1 MSLVSIVIPTHNC
14 AQYLGGAIRSAL
26 RQTHRQIEV
35 IVVDDGSTDDTVKVV
50 RAFGDAV
57 RYLYQQNAG
66 PSAARN
72 LGLAHARGEYVAFL
86 DADDEVRPEWVT
98 MLRKSLRA
106 AAFEARFAVSDAWLW
121 DGVNCIDR
129 YRVSEPPS
137 GLRGMD
143 RLLDDNRP
151 YVAIL
156 APRSVLQSVGGFR
169 QGLWVNEDFDLW
181 LRLLAGGYGYSFV
194 AEPLYLYRVREE
206 SLSDDCRRRLD
217 AACGLYREALAT
229 MPLSVGQRRRM
240 GYLLWR
246 ERARVSW
253 FDAQTARSK
262 GKRIRWAMHVA
273 ESATAQAVRLLI
285 RPHFTLQRAWRRAS
299 ERGSMCQCALSVLTS
314 RPGGNA

>member
-156 APRSVLQSVGGFR
+156 APQVCSNPWGLPAR
-169 QGLWVNEDFDLW
+169 LWVNEDFDLW
-181 LRLLAGGYGYSFV
+181 LRLLAG
-194 AEPLYLYRVREE
+194 
-206 SLSDDCRRRLD
+206 
-217 AACGLYREALAT
+217 
-229 MPLSVGQRRRM
+229 
-240 GYLLWR
+240 
-246 ERARVSW
+246 
-253 FDAQTARSK
+253 
-262 GKRIRWAMHVA
+262 
-273 ESATAQAVRLLI
+273 ATAIPSWPSR
-285 RPHFTLQRAWRRAS
+285 FTYTACARRA
-299 ERGSMCQCALSVLTS
+299 
-314 RPGGNA
+314 